1 MKWWLP
7 VTIIVPAG
15 LLLSA
20 GVGDP
25 VASSLLLHGGVL
37 LIGCFLFVS
46 LFHLEGK
53 VFRHVAIHLAGIA
66 ILLVAARTHFPFR
79 ATFAI
84 NEPALRQLAMRVV
97 EWETPALPH
106 RAGLFKI
113 KEAGRKADGSVYLW
127 TSPHPSGSEGFVFR
141 YTGRE
146 YNLWSELPLNHDWY
160 YICED

>member
-7 VTIIVPAG
+7 VIIIVPAG

-20 GVGDP
+20 YGGDP
-25 VASSLLLHGGVL
+25 VGSSLLLHGGVL

-53 VFRHVAIHLAGIA
+53 VFRHVALHLAGIA
-66 ILLVAARTHFPFR
+66 ILLLAARTHFPFR

-84 NEPALRQLAMRVV
+84 SEPALRQLAMRVV
-97 EWETPALPH
+97 EGGTPARPV

-127 TSPHPSGSEGFVFR
+127 TSPHPGGSQGFVFR

-146 YNLWSELPLNHDWY
+146 YNLWSELRFNNDWY